1 MTVSPGQNAT
11 NKPYYYSA
19 LILQIYEKK
28 RFLCVLLFRF
38 QGPDGSSLSEPCVSP
53 TVSPIKLQILAKK
66 V

>member
-11 NKPYYYSA
+11 NKP
-19 LILQIYEKK
+19 
-28 RFLCVLLFRF
+28 CVLLFRF